1 MVAKVV
7 EEVVHDVNSDKL
19 NTELVSKGFQI
30 TAMVYQYMEEPNVLY
45 RLNVGDDNDDGEE
58 VLIPHI
64 ISVTEVNALEALD
77 NDTIYTIITNNETGI
92 VYGSELARSE
102 EMMAQD
108 LLKSRGLVKTDAK
121 TYKNIYYNVLF
132 YITKGKGN
140 QGKMA
145 TSKVN
150 GNTKTDILK
159 GNALQAAKRTAV
171 DKMLKALQKPLA
183 GLLKSQGKNQYA
195 TMLNTPEGKA
205 LMAGVLGCLQLML
218 PQLQNENAEVIG
230 DELRTMALSY
240 VTSQVG
246 DLLDPL
252 INAFGEAAESLP
264 KVI

>member
-7 EEVVHDVNSDKL
+7 EEVVHGVNSDKL

-45 RLNVGDDNDDGEE
+45 RLNVGDDNNDGEE

-77 NDTIYTIITNNETGI
+77 NDTIYTIITNNATGI
-92 VYGSELARSE
+92 AYGSELAVSE
-102 EMMAQD
+102 EKLAHD
-108 LLKSRGLVKTDAK
+108 LLKSRGVLAK
-121 TYKNIYYNVLF
+121 IEKNIYYNVLF

-183 GLLKSQGKNQYA
+183 GLLKSQGKGQYA